1 MVTGRNLTTF
11 SMKILRRRIFKFL
24 IPIVGLFT
32 VIAVYSPFSNQKFPA
47 FTAYNDPY
55 RTTHSSRAEAPSI
68 AVAYNQHLSN
78 SKEQEPP
85 LNILASYVLL
95 RAKPGKAGKK
105 APEKGQKAFRK
116 NLFTNFIRLF
126 F

>member
-1 MVTGRNLTTF
+1 
-11 SMKILRRRIFKFL
+11 MKILSRRIFKFL
-24 IPIVGLFT
+24 IPIAGLFT
-32 VIAVYSPFSNQKFPA
+32 VIAVYSPFSNQKSPV
-47 FTAYNDPY
+47 FTTYNDHCL
-55 RTTHSSRAEAPSI
+55 TTDSSHVEVPSI
-68 AVAYNQHLSN
+68 AVAYNKHLTN

-95 RAKPGKAGKK
+95 RTKPGKTGKK
-105 APEKGQKAFRK
+105 APEKGQKAVRK